1 MSAMNSLMSD
11 ELTWDF
17 LDKGTCSYKYKTNKI
32 NYCKNEYNVT
42 GLCQKSSCP
51 LANSIY
57 ATVREYDNKIYLM
70 IKVPERANQPAK
82 LWKRVELGMKE
93 EEAKKLIKENLN
105 IYTSWI
111 KQKCARRYEKLHTY
125 VKNKLKAPKQKETL
139 IPIKRKIEKQEKI
152 RSHKAFLKSNLHK
165 TIQKE
170 LDQRLKEGHYGEM
183 YKEQMES
190 KEIIDKESQAQD
202 LDSEELSDEFYAGE
216 LSDSDLEYDIEDLS
230 QIYSTLKSKNVDQS
244 DLENLANESV
254 TTVKKR
260 TQPPRVSKAKKKI
273 KQSVNE

>member
-1 MSAMNSLMSD
+1 MRLNL
-11 ELTWDF
+11 LIF
-17 LDKGTCSYKYKTNKI
+17 LFNFHLKNAKIQRTDKI

-111 KQKCARRYEKLHTY
+111 KQKCVRRYEKLHTY
-125 VKNKLKAPKQKETL
+125 VKNKLKAPKQKEY
-139 IPIKRKIEKQEKI
+139 
-152 RSHKAFLKSNLHK
+152 FLKSIL
-165 TIQKE
+165 
-170 LDQRLKEGHYGEM
+170 L
-183 YKEQMES
+183 
-190 KEIIDKESQAQD
+190 
-202 LDSEELSDEFYAGE
+202 F
-216 LSDSDLEYDIEDLS
+216 
-230 QIYSTLKSKNVDQS
+230 
-244 DLENLANESV
+244 
-254 TTVKKR
+254 
-260 TQPPRVSKAKKKI
+260 
-273 KQSVNE
+273 